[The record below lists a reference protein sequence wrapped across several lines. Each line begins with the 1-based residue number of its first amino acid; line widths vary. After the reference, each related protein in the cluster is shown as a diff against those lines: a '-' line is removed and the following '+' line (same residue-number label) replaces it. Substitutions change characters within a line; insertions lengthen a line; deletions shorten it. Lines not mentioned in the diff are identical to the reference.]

1 MVKNFEHNKKE
12 IKKGLYL
19 VPTPIGNLGD
29 ITYRAV
35 EILKNVSLV
44 AAEDTRH
51 SKKLFNHYLIKTPLL
66 SYFEHNRNLR
76 IPRLLDHLN
85 KGDNIAYASVPLGA
99 YSQQRIIPS
108 KIAVRVPEG
117 ISHKQAA
124 TLMTKGL
131 TTNYL
136 ICKTYNLKA
145 GETVL
150 FHAAAGGVGQ
160 IFAQWANS
168 IGAKVI
174 GTVGSDE
181 KIKIAEENGYAHVIN
196 YTKDNFAKKV
206 MEITNNEGVPA
217 VFDGVG
223 KNTFQGSL
231 ACLKTRGMMIS
242 FGNASGPLDPVNV
255 PKDIQPKGLYLTRP
269 SIGQYFTN
277 RKELQAGADAVF
289 EKVKF
294 GKIKIKIFKE
304 YSLVDAGQAHKDL
317 ESRKLTGPAILV
329 P

>member
-1 MVKNFEHNKKE
+1 MPKSIIITKNGGPEVLELQDVNVGSPGPDE
-12 IKKGLYL
+12 IKVTNHAVGLNYIDTYHRSGLYPL
-19 VPTPIGNLGD
+19 KLPSGIGLEAAGKID
-29 ITYRAV
+29 EV
-35 EILKNVSLV
+35 GSNVT
-44 AAEDTRH
+44 E
-51 SKKLFNHYLIKTPLL
+51 F
-66 SYFEHNRNLR
+66 
-76 IPRLLDHLN
+76 N
-85 KGDNIAYASVPLGA
+85 KGDNIAYASIPLGA
-99 YSQQRIIPS
+99 YSEQRIIPS
-108 KIAVRVPEG
+108 KIAVKIPDG
-117 ISHKQAA
+117 ISYKQAA

-131 TTNYL
+131 TVNYL
-136 ICKTYNLKA
+136 ICKTYILKA

-181 KIKIAEENGYAHVIN
+181 KIKIAEENGYAYVIN
-196 YTKDNFAKKV
+196 YTKDDFAKEV
-206 MEITNNEGVPA
+206 MKITNNKGVPA

-223 KNTFQGSL
+223 KNTFKGSL
-231 ACLKTRGMMIS
+231 ACLKTRGMMVS

-277 RKELQAGADAVF
+277 RKELQDGADAVF

-304 YSLVDAGQAHKDL
+304 YKLANAKQAHEDL
-317 ESRKLTGPAILV
+317 ESRKLTGPAILI

>member
-1 MVKNFEHNKKE
+1 MPKSIIIKKNGGPEVLELQEVNVGSPGPDE
-12 IKKGLYL
+12 IKVINHAIGLNYIDTYHRSGLYPL
-19 VPTPIGNLGD
+19 KLPTGIGLEAAGK
-29 ITYRAV
+29 V
-35 EILKNVSLV
+35 EEIGSNVK
-44 AAEDTRH
+44 E
-51 SKKLFNHYLIKTPLL
+51 FNI
-66 SYFEHNRNLR
+66 
-76 IPRLLDHLN
+76 
-85 KGDNIAYASVPLGA
+85 GDNIAYASVPLGA

-108 KIAVRVPEG
+108 KIAIKVPEG
-117 ISHKQAA
+117 ITHKQAA
-124 TLMTKGL
+124 TLITKGL

-136 ICKTYNLKA
+136 ICKTYILKA

-196 YTKDNFAKKV
+196 YTKDDFAKKV

-223 KNTFQGSL
+223 KNTFKGSL

-255 PKDIQPKGLYLTRP
+255 PKDIQPKGLYFTRP
-269 SIGQYFTN
+269 SIGQYFSS
-277 RKELQAGADAVF
+277 RKELQAGADSIF

-294 GKIKIKIFKE
+294 GKIKIKISKE
-304 YSLVDAGQAHKDL
+304 YNLIDAKQAHEDL
-317 ESRKLTGPAILV
+317 EARKLTGPAILI

>member
-1 MVKNFEHNKKE
+1 MSKSIILKKNGGPEVLELQDVKVDSPGPDE
-12 IKKGLYL
+12 IKVTNHAIGLNYIDTYHRSGLY
-19 VPTPIGNLGD
+19 PIKLPSGIGLEAAGKID
-29 ITYRAV
+29 EV
-35 EILKNVSLV
+35 GSNVT
-44 AAEDTRH
+44 E
-51 SKKLFNHYLIKTPLL
+51 
-66 SYFEHNRNLR
+66 
-76 IPRLLDHLN
+76 LN

-99 YSQQRIIPS
+99 YAQQRIIPA
-108 KIAVRVPEG
+108 KIAVKVPEG
-117 ISHKQAA
+117 ISHELAA

-136 ICKTYNLKA
+136 ITKTYKLKA

-181 KIKIAEENGYAHVIN
+181 KIKIAQENGYSNVIN
-196 YTKDNFAKKV
+196 YTKNDFAKEV
-206 MEITNNEGVPA
+206 MKITTNEGVPA

-223 KNTFQGSL
+223 KETFLGSL
-231 ACLKTRGMMIS
+231 ACLKIRGMMVS

-255 PKDIQPKGLYLTRP
+255 PKDIQPKGLYFTRP

-277 RKELQAGADAVF
+277 RKELQTGADQIF

-294 GKIKIKIFKE
+294 GKIKIKIFRK
-304 YSLVDAGQAHKDL
+304 YRLADAKQAHVDL
-317 ESRKLTGPAILV
+317 ESRQLNGPVILI

>member
-1 MVKNFEHNKKE
+1 MEAAGKIEEVGSN
-12 IKKGLYL
+12 
-19 VPTPIGNLGD
+19 
-29 ITYRAV
+29 IT
-35 EILKNVSLV
+35 E
-44 AAEDTRH
+44 
-51 SKKLFNHYLIKTPLL
+51 F
-66 SYFEHNRNLR
+66 
-76 IPRLLDHLN
+76 N

-99 YSQQRIIPS
+99 YSHQRIIPA
-108 KIAVRVPEG
+108 KIAVKVPDG

-136 ICKTYNLKA
+136 ICKTYILKA

-181 KIKIAEENGYAHVIN
+181 KIKIAEKNGYAHVIN
-196 YTKDNFAKKV
+196 YTKDDFAKKV

-223 KNTFQGSL
+223 KNTFKGSL
-231 ACLKTRGMMIS
+231 GCLKTRGMMVS

-277 RKELQAGADAVF
+277 RKELQAGADTIF

-294 GKIKIKIFKE
+294 GKIKINIAKE
-304 YSLVDAGQAHKDL
+304 YNLIDASQAHKDL
-317 ESRKLTGPAILV
+317 EERKLTGPAILI

>member
-1 MVKNFEHNKKE
+1 MPKSIIIKKNGGPEVLELHDVKIGSPGPNE
-12 IKKGLYL
+12 IKVTNHAIGLNYIDTYHRSGLYPL
-19 VPTPIGNLGD
+19 KLPIGIGLEAAGKID
-29 ITYRAV
+29 EV
-35 EILKNVSLV
+35 GSNVT
-44 AAEDTRH
+44 E
-51 SKKLFNHYLIKTPLL
+51 F
-66 SYFEHNRNLR
+66 
-76 IPRLLDHLN
+76 N
-85 KGDNIAYASVPLGA
+85 KGDNIAYASPPLGA
-99 YSQQRIIPS
+99 YSQQRIIPANV
-108 KIAVRVPEG
+108 AVKVPNG
-117 ISHKQAA
+117 ISHEIAA

-136 ICKTYNLKA
+136 LTKTYKLRA

-181 KIKIAEENGYAHVIN
+181 KIKVARENGYAHVIN
-196 YTKDNFAKKV
+196 YSKADFAKEV
-206 MEITNNEGVPA
+206 LNLTNNEGVPA

-223 KNTFQGSL
+223 KKTFQGSIS
-231 ACLKTRGMMIS
+231 CLKVRGMLIS

-255 PKDIQPKGLYLTRP
+255 PKDIQPRGLYLTRP

-277 RKELQAGADAVF
+277 RKELQAGADQIF

-294 GKIKIKIFKE
+294 GKIKIRIFKR
-304 YSLVDAGQAHKDL
+304 YKLSDAKYAHADL
-317 ESRKLTGPAILV
+317 EARKLTGPSILI

>member
-1 MVKNFEHNKKE
+1 MPKSIIIKKNGGPEVLELQDIKIGTPGPNE
-12 IKKGLYL
+12 IKVTNYAIGLNYIDTYHRSGLYPL
-19 VPTPIGNLGD
+19 KLPSGIGLEAAGK
-29 ITYRAV
+29 V
-35 EILKNVSLV
+35 EEVGTDVK
-44 AAEDTRH
+44 E
-51 SKKLFNHYLIKTPLL
+51 FNI
-66 SYFEHNRNLR
+66 
-76 IPRLLDHLN
+76 
-85 KGDNIAYASVPLGA
+85 GDNIAYASVPLGA

-108 KIAVRVPEG
+108 KIAVKIPEG

-136 ICKTYNLKA
+136 ICKTYKLKA

-181 KIKIAEENGYAHVIN
+181 KIKVAQENGYAHVIN
-196 YTKDNFAKKV
+196 YTKDDFSKKV

-223 KNTFQGSL
+223 KNTFHGSL
-231 ACLKTRGMMIS
+231 ACLQTRGMMVS

-277 RKELQAGADAVF
+277 RKELQAGADSVF

-294 GKIKIKIFKE
+294 GKIKIKIYKE
-304 YSLVDAGQAHKDL
+304 YSLIDAKKAHEDL
-317 ESRKLTGPAILV
+317 EARKLTGPAILI

>member
-1 MVKNFEHNKKE
+1 MHEISLSSPGPDE
-12 IKKGLYL
+12 IKVTNKAIGLNYIDTYHRSGLYPL
-19 VPTPIGNLGD
+19 PLPSGIGLEAAGKID
-29 ITYRAV
+29 EV
-35 EILKNVSLV
+35 GSNVS
-44 AAEDTRH
+44 E
-51 SKKLFNHYLIKTPLL
+51 F
-66 SYFEHNRNLR
+66 
-76 IPRLLDHLN
+76 N
-85 KGDNIAYASVPLGA
+85 KGDNIAYASMPIGA
-99 YSQQRIIPS
+99 YAQQRIIPA
-108 KIAVRVPEG
+108 KIAVKVPEG
-117 ISHKQAA
+117 ISHKLAA

-136 ICKTYNLKA
+136 LTKTYNLKA

-181 KIKIAEENGYAHVIN
+181 KIDIAKSNGYEHVIN
-196 YTKDNFAKKV
+196 YSKDDFAKEV
-206 MEITNNEGVPA
+206 MKFTNNKGVSA

-223 KNTFQGSL
+223 KKTFGGSIQ
-231 ACLKTRGMMIS
+231 CLKPRGMMVS

-255 PKDIQPKGLYLTRP
+255 PKDIQSKSLFLTRP
-269 SIGQYFTN
+269 TIGHYFTN
-277 RKELQAGADAVF
+277 RKELQKGADEIF

-294 GKIKIKIFKE
+294 GKIKVKIFKE
-304 YSLVDAGQAHKDL
+304 YKMSDAQKAHEDL
-317 ESRKLTGPAILV
+317 ESRKLTGPAILI

>member
-1 MVKNFEHNKKE
+1 MSKSIILKKNGGPEVLELQDVKVDSPGPDE
-12 IKKGLYL
+12 IKVTNHAIGLNYIDTYHRSGLY
-19 VPTPIGNLGD
+19 PIKLPSGIGLEAAGKID
-29 ITYRAV
+29 EV
-35 EILKNVSLV
+35 GSNVT
-44 AAEDTRH
+44 E
-51 SKKLFNHYLIKTPLL
+51 
-66 SYFEHNRNLR
+66 
-76 IPRLLDHLN
+76 LN

-99 YSQQRIIPS
+99 YAQQRIIPA
-108 KIAVRVPEG
+108 KIAVKVPEG
-117 ISHKQAA
+117 ISHELAA

-136 ICKTYNLKA
+136 ITKTYKLKA

-174 GTVGSDE
+174 GTVGSDQ
-181 KIKIAEENGYAHVIN
+181 KIKIAQENGYSNVIN
-196 YTKDNFAKKV
+196 YTKNDFAKEV
-206 MEITNNEGVPA
+206 MKITNNEGVPA

-223 KNTFQGSL
+223 KETFLGSL
-231 ACLKTRGMMIS
+231 ACLKIRGMMVS

-255 PKDIQPKGLYLTRP
+255 PKDIQPKGLYFTRP

-277 RKELQAGADAVF
+277 RKELQTGADQIF
-289 EKVKF
+289 EKVKY
-294 GKIKIKIFKE
+294 GKIKIKIFRK
-304 YSLVDAGQAHKDL
+304 YKLADAKQAHADL
-317 ESRKLTGPAILV
+317 ESRQLNGPVILI